1 MLLGYDLSRL
11 ANAKLGIGIK
21 EGNDKAKTEA
31 GEFLQLLKME
41 WSVKVTKL
49 ARVTLDVRHFNKK
62 KEVPDP
68 SDIEKLAAYL
78 VREIKKLDLT
88 ISNSSEILFREA
100 VVLAETRLLLYNRRR
115 PGELECL
122 R

>member
-1 MLLGYDLSRL
+1 M
-11 ANAKLGIGIK
+11 GIGIK

-49 ARVTLDVRHFNKK
+49 ARVTLYVRHFNKK
-62 KEVPDP
+62 KELPDP

-78 VREIKKLDLT
+78 VREIKKLDMT

-100 VVLAETRLLLYNRRR
+100 VVLAKTRLLLYNRRR